1 MGVPESV
8 FSLGPWDES
17 GNPFTMSPFL
27 RVTRV
32 HSGARPPN
40 APTELSH
47 FTGDAAT
54 HRRDTPEHVATSCGS
69 SCALD
74 ACAAAGRAHG
84 GPTGG
89 HAPRRAR
96 PDLIA
101 AYGSPFAADPRRS
114 VRLRMYFKVHP
125 RRWMAARSTGRST
138 GLREQPAVGERAWG
152 TGHSHCESSDE
163 TRGTTRAKGPD
174 LEPFWVLLQ
183 PPTEITD

>member
-1 MGVPESV
+1 
-8 FSLGPWDES
+8 
-17 GNPFTMSPFL
+17 MSTVRPFL

-138 GLREQPAVGERAWG
+138 GLREQPGARRGRAGVGHRPFSLRVERRDSGYHTGEGAGPGAVLGLAP
-152 TGHSHCESSDE
+152 TSH
-163 TRGTTRAKGPD
+163 
-174 LEPFWVLLQ
+174 
-183 PPTEITD
+183 